1 MEEIYHVLV
10 HHRARSHIPCMARIE
25 LFRSTDVT
33 TDCDQCGGRVDLIKG
48 GVCVRCRRIL
58 CYRHL
63 HGSFVRR
70 LLTDLGAETICVAC
84 RATRR

>member
-1 MEEIYHVLV
+1 
-10 HHRARSHIPCMARIE
+10 MAKLE
-25 LFRSTDVT
+25 FFRSTDIS

-58 CYRHL
+58 CYQHL

-70 LLTDLGAETICVAC
+70 LLTDLGAETVCVAC
-84 RATRR
+84 RARGS